1 MGAKK
6 TVMLT
11 DDSCHMGFHGYKEL
25 YAKKEKINLILLL
38 HGSENKNN
46 TKKKKTVLNSRIL
59 KMILQSE

>member
-11 DDSCHMGFHGYKEL
+11 GASGHMVSTVLKNFTL
-25 YAKKEKINLILLL
+25 RKISLILFFYFA
-38 HGSENKNN
+38 EV
-46 TKKKKTVLNSRIL
+46 KKTVLNSRIL

>member
-11 DDSCHMGFHGYKEL
+11 GASGHMGFHGFKEL
-25 YAKKEKINLILLL
+25 TLRKTSLILFFYFA
-38 HGSENKNN
+38 EV
-46 TKKKKTVLNSRIL
+46 KKTVLNSRIL